1 MTETSGH
8 LHQLETEIRQH
19 GHSEADWEWAR
30 EAYSRL
36 LLSQVRSSPARSTVD
51 HAAAEARATNAALAE
66 HHGSA
71 ARWAEGRALSW
82 RSESEGLFVEAP
94 GADDVWSWRSALW
107 GIPAVAAGLS
117 VVFAALTLFQ
127 WGGEGQDS
135 LAWVLFPG
143 LLAIPVVGT
152 WALYRQVLVVRGYLW
167 GVLAAVL
174 AAAVSIPV
182 ITWLVIDALR
192 ISLPPEVP
200 WAWVAV
206 AGYVV
211 LAVVAW
217 QVSRRVPGSGAGE
230 GPSSPVSVLPSDQPV
245 TDEAWFSRFRAALHG
260 RGALTDREVRRTIE
274 EAGERVRSTGLTA
287 VEVFGSP
294 WGRARS
300 VPRDPCVA
308 PRRATVGYGLLALI
322 WFALL
327 GSAVMGGGDDSMWWR
342 LALGLLMLWLCLS
355 KAAEWYRAAQGQS
368 SESGATG
375 A

>member
-8 LHQLETEIRQH
+8 LHHLETEIRQH

-211 LAVVAW
+211 L
-217 QVSRRVPGSGAGE
+217 
-230 GPSSPVSVLPSDQPV
+230 PSDQPV